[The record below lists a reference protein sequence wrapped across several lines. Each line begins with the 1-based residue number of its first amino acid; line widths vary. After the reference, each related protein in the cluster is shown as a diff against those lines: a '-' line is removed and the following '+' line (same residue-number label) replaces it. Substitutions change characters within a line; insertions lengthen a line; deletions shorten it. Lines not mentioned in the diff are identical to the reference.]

1 MTAVGSRA
9 QLGSNP
15 LSAGE
20 KLTFWTIGHSAAE
33 LDDLFRLLT
42 AQGIQVLAD
51 VRSSPY
57 SQHAPQANR
66 DLLEAV
72 ARQHGLRHVFL
83 GHELG
88 GRPDDAALLLPSGK
102 PDYARMERT
111 EAYRR
116 GIAALEQLARTA
128 RVCLLC
134 SEEDPARCH
143 RGLLV
148 SETLVGA
155 GHEVLHL
162 RHDGS
167 VETHA
172 AMVKRR
178 TGGQLALF

>member
-1 MTAVGSRA
+1 M
-9 QLGSNP
+9 
-15 LSAGE
+15 SASE

-42 AQGIQVLAD
+42 AQGVQVLAD

-57 SQHAPQANR
+57 SQHAPQSNR
-66 DLLEAV
+66 ELLEPA
-72 ARQHGLRHVFL
+72 ARRHGLQHVFL
-83 GHELG
+83 GAELG
-88 GRPDDAALLLPSGK
+88 GRPDDPALFLPSGK
-102 PDYARMERT
+102 PDYDKMERT
-111 EAYRR
+111 QAYQR
-116 GIAALEQLARTA
+116 GVAALEQLARQQ
-128 RVCLLC
+128 RVCIMC

-148 SETLVGA
+148 SETLVRA

-162 RHDGS
+162 RHDGA

>member
-1 MTAVGSRA
+1 MSASGS
-9 QLGSNP
+9 LV
-15 LSAGE
+15 
-20 KLTFWTIGHSAAE
+20 FWTIGHSAAE
-33 LDDLFRLLT
+33 LDALFGLLT
-42 AQGIQVLAD
+42 AQGIQVLVD

-66 DLLEAV
+66 ELLEAV
-72 ARQHGLRHVFL
+72 APRHNVQYVFM
-83 GHELG
+83 GGELG
-88 GRPDDAALLLPSGK
+88 GRPSDPALLLPSGK
-102 PDYARMERT
+102 PDYYGMERT
-111 EAYRR
+111 EAYQR
-116 GIAALEQLARTA
+116 GIAAVERLAGER

-148 SETLVGA
+148 SETLVRN
-155 GHEVLHL
+155 GHQVRHI

-167 VETHA
+167 VEEHA